1 MLREGVLRVML
12 RVMLRWADWIGRNI
26 LPVECR
32 DACRAIVCGAIV
44 EESCELMRYE
54 SYRL

>member
-1 MLREGVLRVML
+1 MREGVLRVML
-12 RVMLRWADWIGRNI
+12 RVMLRWADWENI